1 MRKVRHIIG
10 TNLPDFLYVFLVNE
24 TKIVLRLLQKGAED
38 LLTEDAIEA
47 PYSDLIGFE
56 QISSSFLGPR
66 HYYYMVDT
74 EKYGIVAEAILNK
87 NDLLYK
93 RDWYPGQVFYFWLDG
108 IKGLS
113 IDSRDSLAYFLK
125 QKSPYL
131 VRKNGGFWPLEVMV
145 INSEG
150 SMLDN
155 NFSITSK
162 ESTKIITN
170 LPKNEDG
177 LLGERWEAETV
188 MNGNTS
194 GWLNLEYELTTP
206 SSVIEPDGW
215 ATFTFTVKDGQTHEV
230 ATNVNWNNYTIEA
243 VDGYAPHKRFAVT
256 NGVGTFKV
264 RALDLQ
270 EGETLR
276 VKVNRG
282 FYTGLIEAVVPV
294 AYVSAPTT

>member
-10 TNLPDFLYVFLVNE
+10 TSLPDFVYVFLVND
-24 TKIVLRLLQKGAED
+24 TKTVLRLLQK
-38 LLTEDAIEA
+38 TEEGFVTDDAVEA
-47 PYSDLIGFE
+47 PYSNLVGFD
-56 QISSSFLGPR
+56 QIATSFLGPR
-66 HYYYMVDT
+66 HYYYTIDG
-74 EKYGIVAEAILNK
+74 ERYGIVAEAILNK
-87 NDLLYK
+87 NDLLYT
-93 RDWYPGQVFYFWLDG
+93 RDWYPGQIFYFWLDSV
-108 IKGLS
+108 KGLR
-113 IDSRDSLAYFLK
+113 IESRDSLAYFSK
-125 QKSPYL
+125 QKSPN
-131 VRKNGGFWPLEVMV
+131 VIRKNGGFWPLEVMV

-150 SMLDN
+150 SMANN
-155 NFSITSK
+155 NFSITSM

-194 GWLNLEYELTTP
+194 GWLNLGYELTTP
-206 SSVIEPDGW
+206 SPVVEPDGW
-215 ATFTFTVKDGQTHEV
+215 VTFTLTVKDGQTHEV
-230 ATNVNWNNYTIEA
+230 ATDVNWNNYTIEA
-243 VDGYAPHKRFAVT
+243 VDGYAPHKRFAVK